1 MNASKR
7 MVSLFF
13 AGSTLL
19 AWGIYAKTFALVFSM
34 LSIRDA
40 HLLGKGF
47 TMTTLVGAF
56 AALAT
61 LFYTWRHPKVRP
73 TINEVADELTKV
85 VWPTWKET
93 KDNTRITII
102 VTAIIAMILGVF
114 DQVFGHLTNLILSG
128 GAT

>member
-13 AGSTLL
+13 ASSTLL
-19 AWGIYAKTFALVFSM
+19 AWGIYAKTFELLFSTFGV
-34 LSIRDA
+34 RDS

-47 TMTTLVGAF
+47 TMTTLVGAA

-61 LFYTWRHPKVRP
+61 LFYTWRHPTVRP

-85 VWPTWKET
+85 VWPTWEET
-93 KDNTRITII
+93 RNNTRVTVI
-102 VTAIIAMILGVF
+102 VTVIIAAILWVF
-114 DQVFGHLTNLILSG
+114 DQVFGHLTNMILSG
-128 GAT
+128 GAV